1 MSGISNMSDI
11 YAKRTSENVGDVE
24 GKVWDTVI
32 RVYRV
37 KFKNTNID
45 EADWRYGNKIFK
57 TKA

>member
-1 MSGISNMSDI
+1 MSDI

>member
-1 MSGISNMSDI
+1 M
-11 YAKRTSENVGDVE
+11 YAKRILGDVGDVE
-24 GKVWDTVI
+24 GKVKETVI

-45 EADWRYGNKIFK
+45 EAIDWRKGNKIFK